1 MMTATHDL
9 ACHFVDLPTLRLHYA
24 ACGPGDGPPVILLH
38 GFPDFWYSWRFQLA
52 ALAGAGFR
60 VIAPDQR
67 GYNLTEK
74 QGPFDMDTLAGDIA
88 HLQDAL
94 GYSAAHIVG
103 HDWGGAV
110 AYHFAARHPH
120 RTLRLAVMNAPHY
133 SAYLDTV
140 KRGMTQSLK
149 SWYIYFFQ
157 IPGVAEASLRARNFD
172 ALRRAFRQLPPEN
185 MGVED
190 SARYIA
196 AWQQPGAITAMLNWY
211 RVAFRATLRSGL
223 SAPPQLV
230 RNPTCVIWGEQ
241 DFALDKSCND
251 TLRRYVP
258 DLKLHYLP
266 DAGHWVQMHRPQQ
279 VNQLLLAFLGNPGG
293 RAANSD

>member
-9 ACHFVDLPTLRLHYA
+9 AFQVVTLPNLRLHYA
-24 ACGPGDGPPVILLH
+24 AVGSADGAPVILLH
-38 GFPDFWYSWRFQLA
+38 GFPDFWYSWRFQLP
-52 ALAGAGFR
+52 ALARAGFR
-60 VIAPDQR
+60 VFAPDQR
-67 GYNLTEK
+67 GYNLTDK
-74 QGPFDMDTLAGDIA
+74 HGPFDMNTLADDIA

-120 RTLRLAVMNAPHY
+120 RTLKLAVMNAPHY
-133 SAYLDTV
+133 GAYLDTV
-140 KRGMTQSLK
+140 KRGVTQSLK

-157 IPGVAEASLRARNFD
+157 IPGLAEASLRARNFD
-172 ALRRAFRQLPPEN
+172 ALRRAFRQLPSAN
-185 MGVED
+185 MSAED

-196 AWQQPGAITAMLNWY
+196 AWQQPGAMTAMLNWY

-223 SAPPQLV
+223 SATSQLI
-230 RNPTCVIWGEQ
+230 RSPACVIWGEQ

-258 DLKLHYLP
+258 DLQLHYLP
-266 DAGHWVQMHRPQQ
+266 DAGHWVQMHRPEQ
-279 VNQLLLAFLGNPGG
+279 VNQLLLAFLGDQKEGT
-293 RAANSD
+293 ANST